1 MEYRRLCETD
11 YRFLS
16 VLWDNEPLT
25 SAKLVELC
33 GERFG
38 WKKSTTY
45 TMIKK
50 LSEKGFVK
58 SEKTVVT
65 YLIPRSQVQGRE
77 SELFMRQTFNDSLPG
92 FLAAFLG
99 GRTIPAEEAE
109 ELKRLIDEHREA

>member
-1 MEYRRLCETD
+1 MEYKRLCETD

-16 VLWDNEPLT
+16 VIWDNEPLT

-33 GERFG
+33 GEQFG

-50 LSEKGFVK
+50 LCEKGFAK

-65 YLIPRSQVQGRE
+65 SLVPRSQVQEQE
-77 SELFMRQTFNDSLPG
+77 SELFMRQTFNGSLPG
-92 FLAAFLG
+92 FLTAFLG
-99 GRTIPAEEAE
+99 GKTISAEDAE